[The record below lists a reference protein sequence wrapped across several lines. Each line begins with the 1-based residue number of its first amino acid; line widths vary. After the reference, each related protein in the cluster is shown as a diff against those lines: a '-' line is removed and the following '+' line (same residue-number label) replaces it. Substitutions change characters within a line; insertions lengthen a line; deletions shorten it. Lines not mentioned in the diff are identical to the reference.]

1 MTFPT
6 NLYLH
11 FFKTKHLKVAHYQLM
26 KYNAVR
32 AFVQKREYL
41 IWPEDPQDLEWF
53 YERLVSQILSDT
65 KVKKFAEDK
74 AEPAQPDIQI
84 ANEDNVQL
92 ENIQAITAW
101 TLTALLMK
109 TYFNHDNQPR
119 PTSTPLQYHP

>member
-1 MTFPT
+1 
-6 NLYLH
+6 
-11 FFKTKHLKVAHYQLM
+11 M

-74 AEPAQPDIQI
+74 AEPAQPDIQNP
-84 ANEDNVQL
+84 NEDNVQL
-92 ENIQAITAW
+92 ENIQAIT
-101 TLTALLMK
+101 T
-109 TYFNHDNQPR
+109 
-119 PTSTPLQYHP
+119 